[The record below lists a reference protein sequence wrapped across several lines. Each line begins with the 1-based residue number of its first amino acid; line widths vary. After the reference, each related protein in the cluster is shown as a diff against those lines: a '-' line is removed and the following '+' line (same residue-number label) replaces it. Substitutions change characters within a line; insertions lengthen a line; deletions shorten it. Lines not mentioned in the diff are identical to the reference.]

1 MAIGVSA
8 LSPSAYGVTPGS
20 GAAAQNPAGVP
31 LGLRGAVSL
40 GSGLRTGVTV
50 VDHAIRFS
58 SELGEARERAREAQ
72 QEAARLEAELAE
84 AEAAARR
91 DELRSEA
98 EDGASSSTASSLSA
112 SSLSASS
119 PSASSGSPEES
130 TRQTIVAAVA
140 AGQSGEEPP
149 RGAFVDF
156 SV

>member
-1 MAIGVSA
+1 
-8 LSPSAYGVTPGS
+8 
-20 GAAAQNPAGVP
+20 
-31 LGLRGAVSL
+31 VSL

-98 EDGASSSTASSLSA
+98 EDGASSSTASSP
-112 SSLSASS
+112 SASS
-119 PSASSGSPEES
+119 PGASSGPPEES